1 MKSHQKL
8 ALAAVDFCLVLA
20 AIVIALG
27 LRKDFNW
34 NDMVPQFLW
43 SRAQLVFVVGL
54 AATTVVSFYLNG
66 LYDKM
71 WRYAGVHELIGVI
84 KACALSFMPFQ
95 LLVMADQG
103 HIFPRSGLALTGLV
117 TVNIC
122 GGIRLLLRQASHW
135 MGAPITSTRVI
146 IVGANDAGE
155 AVARDRSRRFIP
167 VGFVDDRPDRDGIT
181 IHGVPVQGKLED
193 LPRLID
199 SQLVKEVVLAEPSP
213 AEVKRVMD
221 LVSGKDVKLRVVPA
235 MKDLVAGKVELSRL
249 RQLSIED
256 LLEREPIK
264 VDPELVRPLLAGK
277 RVLITGAGGSIGS
290 EIARQVAGF
299 GPEKLLLVGRGE
311 NSLYEIGLELPQA
324 SLLVCDVC
332 RERILERIFE
342 EHRPH
347 FVFHAAAHK
356 HVPLME
362 AAPAEAVYTNVFGT
376 RSVLAACQKYG
387 VERFILLSTDKA
399 VNPNNVMGAT
409 KRLAE
414 KLVAQM
420 GHPGYAAVRFG
431 NVLGSRGSVV
441 PTMQKQISQ
450 GGPVTVTDPAMTR
463 YFMTIPEAVTLVLQ
477 ASGLA
482 GNPLASKPSV
492 AAEPLHSL
500 AQPDQGQ
507 GGEIYLLDMGKPVR
521 ILDLAHNLIR
531 LCGFEPNKDIPIKIT
546 GCRPGEKLE
555 EELVGQNESTEPT
568 RLAKVAK
575 VITRVPGPEWPGEA
589 MEELR
594 QHCLN
599 GDQRQCRL
607 LLHRLLE
614 RAEGQ
619 GESSARSEAS

>member
-1 MKSHQKL
+1 MKPLQKL
-8 ALAAVDFCLVLA
+8 ALALADFCLVVA

-34 NDMVPQFLW
+34 EDMVPQFLW
-43 SRAQLVFVVGL
+43 SSGQIAFVMGL
-54 AATTVVSFYLNG
+54 AGSTVLSFYLFG
-66 LYDKM
+66 LYEKV
-71 WRYAGVHELIGVI
+71 WRYAGTHELVGVV
-84 KACALSFMPFQ
+84 KACLVSFLPFQ
-95 LLVMADQG
+95 VLVMVYQG
-103 HIFPRSGLALTGLV
+103 HLFPRSALALTLLV
-117 TVNIC
+117 AVNIC
-122 GGIRLLLRQASHW
+122 GGIRLLLRLASET
-135 MGAPITSTRVI
+135 MGKPITSTRVL

-155 AVARDRSRRFIP
+155 TVVRELSRSRNYVP
-167 VGFVDDRPDRDGIT
+167 LGFVDDRPDRAGIR
-181 IHGVPVQGKLED
+181 IRGIPVQGVLAD

-199 SQLVKEVVLAEPSP
+199 SQLVSEVVLAEPSA
-213 AEVKRVMD
+213 AEVRRVID
-221 LVSGKDVKLRVVPA
+221 LVAGKEVKLRVVPA
-235 MKDLVAGKVELSRL
+235 MQDLVAGKVELNRL

-264 VDPELVRPLLAGK
+264 VDPERIRPLLAGK
-277 RVLITGAGGSIGS
+277 RILITGAGGSIGS
-290 EIARQVAGF
+290 EIARQVSRF

-311 NSLYEIGLELPQA
+311 NSIYEIGLELPEA
-324 SLLVCDVC
+324 ILLVCDVC

-376 RSVLAACQKYG
+376 KAVLTACQKYG
-387 VERFILLSTDKA
+387 VDRFILLSTDKA

-409 KRLAE
+409 KRMAE
-414 KLVAQM
+414 KLVAQLA
-420 GHPGYAAVRFG
+420 HPGYAAVRFG

-463 YFMTIPEAVTLVLQ
+463 YFMTIPEAVALVLQ

-482 GNPLASKPSV
+482 
-492 AAEPLHSL
+492 
-500 AQPDQGQ
+500 Q

-531 LCGFEPNKDIPIKIT
+531 LCGYEPEKDIAIKIT

-555 EELVGQNESTEPT
+555 EQLVGKNESTQPT
-568 RLAKVAK
+568 GLAKVEK
-575 VITRVPGPEWPGEA
+575 VITRVPGPQWPGQA
-589 MEELR
+589 LEELR

-599 GDQRQCRL
+599 GDQQQCRSAL
-607 LLHRLLE
+607 LQLLD
-614 RAEGQ
+614 RAETQ
-619 GESSARSEAS
+619 GECSPQSEAS

>member
-1 MKSHQKL
+1 MKPHQKL
-8 ALAAVDFCLVLA
+8 ALAAADFCLVLA
-20 AIVIALG
+20 SIVIALG
-27 LRKDFNW
+27 LRKEFDW
-34 NDMVPQFLW
+34 NDMVSQFLW
-43 SRAQLVFVVGL
+43 SPGQLALVLGVAGL
-54 AATTVVSFYLNG
+54 TVLTFYLNG
-66 LYDKM
+66 LYEKV
-71 WRYAGVHELIGVI
+71 WRYAGIHELVGVI
-84 KACALSFMPFQ
+84 KACLQSFGPFQ
-95 LLVMADQG
+95 ALVMAYGG
-103 HIFPRSGLALTGLV
+103 HLFPRTGMVLAGLV

-122 GGIRLLLRQASHW
+122 GGVRLLLRQASQV
-135 MGAPITSTRVI
+135 MGKPITSTRVI

-155 AVARDRSRRFIP
+155 AIARDKSRHFVP
-167 VGFVDDRPDRDGIT
+167 VGFVDDRPDRSGIS
-181 IHGVPVQGKLED
+181 IHGVPVQGTLSD
-193 LPRLID
+193 LPSLID
-199 SQLVKEVVLAEPSP
+199 SHLVTEVVLAEPRP

-221 LVSGKDVKLRVVPA
+221 LVSGKEVKLRVVPA
-235 MKDLVAGKVELSRL
+235 MQDLVAGRVEMSRL

-376 RSVLAACQKYG
+376 RAVLNACQKYG

-409 KRLAE
+409 KRMAE

-420 GHPGYAAVRFG
+420 AHPGYAAVRFG

-477 ASGLA
+477 AAGLA
-482 GNPLASKPSV
+482 
-492 AAEPLHSL
+492 H
-500 AQPDQGQ
+500 

-531 LCGFEPNKDIPIKIT
+531 LCGFEPERDIPIKIT

-555 EELVGQNESTEPT
+555 EQLVGQNESTQPT
-568 RLAKVAK
+568 SLSKIAK
-575 VITRVPGPEWPGEA
+575 VITRVPGREWPGEQL
-589 MEELR
+589 EELR

-607 LLHRLLE
+607 LLQRLLE

-619 GESSARSEAS
+619 GESSTQSEAS

>member
-1 MKSHQKL
+1 MKPLQKL
-8 ALAAVDFCLVLA
+8 ALAAADFCLVLA

-27 LRKDFNW
+27 LRKDFDW

-43 SRAQLVFVVGL
+43 SPAQLAFVLGL
-54 AATTVVSFYLNG
+54 AAATVLSFFYNG
-66 LYDKM
+66 LYKKL
-71 WRYAGVHELIGVI
+71 WRYAGTHELVGVI
-84 KACALSFMPFQ
+84 KACLWSFLPFQ
-95 LLVMADQG
+95 AIAMIYQG
-103 HIFPRSGLALTGLV
+103 QLFPRSALALTLLV

-122 GGIRLLLRQASHW
+122 GGIRLLLRLASET
-135 MGAPITSTRVI
+135 MGKPITSTRVI

-155 AVARDRSRRFIP
+155 AVVRDRSRKYVP
-167 VGFVDDRPDRDGIT
+167 VGFVDDRPDRAGVR
-181 IHGVPVQGKLED
+181 IHGIPVQGRLED
-193 LPRLID
+193 LPRLVD
-199 SQLVKEVVLAEPSP
+199 SQLVTEVVLAAPP
-213 AEVKRVMD
+213 AAEVRRVMD
-221 LVSGKDVKLRVVPA
+221 LLAGREVQLRVVPA
-235 MKDLVAGKVELSRL
+235 MQDLVAGKVELARL

-264 VDPELVRPLLAGK
+264 VAPELVRPLLAGK

-290 EIARQVAGF
+290 EIARQVASF

-324 SLLVCDVC
+324 TLLVCDVC

-414 KLVAQM
+414 KLVAQL

-441 PTMQKQISQ
+441 PTMQKQILQ

-482 GNPLASKPSV
+482 
-492 AAEPLHSL
+492 
-500 AQPDQGQ
+500 Q

-521 ILDLAHNLIR
+521 ILDLAQNLIR
-531 LCGFEPNKDIPIKIT
+531 LCGFEPDKDIAIKIT

-555 EELVGQNESTEPT
+555 EQLVGKDESTEPT
-568 RLAKVAK
+568 RLAKISK
-575 VITRVPGPEWPGEA
+575 VITRVPGPEWPGELL
-589 MEELR
+589 EELR

-599 GDQRQCRL
+599 GDQRQCRAL
-607 LLHRLLE
+607 LLKLLE
-614 RAEGQ
+614 QAEAQ
-619 GESSARSEAS
+619 GESSPRSEAS

>member
-1 MKSHQKL
+1 MKPLEKL
-8 ALAAVDFCLVLA
+8 GLAAADFCLVLA
-20 AIVIALG
+20 SIVIALG
-27 LRKDFNW
+27 LRKEFDW
-34 NDMVPQFLW
+34 NHMVAQFLW
-43 SRAQLVFVVGL
+43 SKAQLAFVLGL
-54 AATTVVSFYLNG
+54 AATTVFTFYLNG
-66 LYDKM
+66 LYEKV
-71 WRYAGVHELIGVI
+71 WRYAGVHELVGVI
-84 KACALSFMPFQ
+84 KACMWSFIPFQ
-95 LLVMADQG
+95 LMVLADRGQ
-103 HIFPRSGLALTGLV
+103 IFPRSGLVLTGLV

-122 GGIRLLLRQASHW
+122 GGVRLLLRQASQW
-135 MGAPITSTRVI
+135 MGKPITTTRVI

-155 AVARDRSRRFIP
+155 AIARDKSRKFVPI
-167 VGFVDDRPDRDGIT
+167 GFVDDRPDRAGIS

-193 LPRLID
+193 LPSLID
-199 SQLVKEVVLAEPSP
+199 SHLVTEVVLAEPRP
-213 AEVKRVMD
+213 ADVKRVMD
-221 LVSGKDVKLRVVPA
+221 LVSGKEVKLRVVPA
-235 MKDLVAGKVELSRL
+235 MQDLVAGKVEMNRL

-290 EIARQVAGF
+290 EIARQVASF

-324 SLLVCDVC
+324 TLLVCDVC

-376 RSVLAACQKYG
+376 RAVLNACQKYG
-387 VERFILLSTDKA
+387 VERFVLLSTDKA

-409 KRLAE
+409 KRMAE

-420 GHPGYAAVRFG
+420 AHPGYAAVRFG

-482 GNPLASKPSV
+482 
-492 AAEPLHSL
+492 
-500 AQPDQGQ
+500 Q

-531 LCGFEPNKDIPIKIT
+531 LCGFEPEKDIPIKIT

-555 EELVGQNESTEPT
+555 EQLVGQNESTEPT
-568 RLAKVAK
+568 RLSKVAK
-575 VITRVPGPEWPGEA
+575 VITRVPGQEWPGEQL
-589 MEELR
+589 EELR

-607 LLHRLLE
+607 LLQRLLE

-619 GESSARSEAS
+619 GESSAQSEAS